1 MCLQIGFVLVVNDR
15 PEMIL
20 VGLAIVRLD
29 IGADIDI
36 GVGLSESFFDLL
48 NAALFL
54 AVLFC

>member
-1 MCLQIGFVLVVNDR
+1 VFVINDR

-29 IGADIDI
+29 VGADIDM
-36 GVGLSESFFDLL
+36 GVGLSEPFFDLL

-54 AVLFC
+54 SVFFC

>member
-1 MCLQIGFVLVVNDR
+1 
-15 PEMIL
+15 MIL

-29 IGADIDI
+29 VGGDI
-36 GVGLSESFFDLL
+36 GIGVSLSESFFDLL